1 MAEGLFETVRSQIAE
16 NLSATLDALAGG
28 QTDWVALAGHVL
40 SQLLISVIYLGILL
54 LVYAILISLIRLVVG
69 SRRSSKPWF
78 GQLRTGI
85 RYLFG
90 LGGLLVI
97 MAQFE
102 ASPEL
107 LKGMAR
113 AGLMALGFFVGW
125 LAIGRLLRE
134 TMNRYRLEPSIRQL
148 VENLFS
154 VLTVTFAAVT
164 VLSQFGFDVVSIVA
178 GLGIVG
184 IAVGFAA
191 QSTLSNFIAG
201 ITLLIERPFRI
212 GDWVTIN
219 GQDGKVVKIALRT
232 TWLRTRD
239 NIFTMIPN
247 DNVASSEIINYSAE
261 GATRLNIPV
270 GIAYKESAR
279 AARDVI
285 MPVLLAH
292 SEVLQGPGME
302 PRVVVKTL
310 GNSSVDLEVKIWITP
325 DNLEVQPR
333 IMADVLEKIKEALD
347 EADIEIP
354 FPHLQLF
361 IDDAKGL
368 APLVQPFYPRS
379 TEQGKGLS
387 APGDNHE

>member
-368 APLVQPFYPRS
+368 APLVQPFYPRP

-387 APGDNHE
+387 SPGDNHE